1 MLTKFFAKI
10 PSQRNL
16 SIVVVFNK
24 VPNEPNNCLYV
35 VWNKLNTA
43 QQSIISKVISEASTS
58 AVVNL
63 GEQLS
68 KIVAGERSFLDDI
81 HRSGL
86 LEKINTELV
95 ILEPLQNQTI
105 TQAELN
111 RQLDNIA
118 KESAMVQL
126 SQTQERLADQGIDYS
141 TLQQPTSSV
150 THNAFSMIEDY
161 FKQPVVTSR
170 PVEVTPTVVDARLT
184 AIETALA
191 AIMAKLDTGNATAA
205 PRSSDDAVSFQ
216 G

>member
-95 ILEPLQNQTI
+95 VLEPLQNQTI

-141 TLQQPTSSV
+141 NIPQSSIADTSLEQFYFAQPQVVSQPQVATQQS
-150 THNAFSMIEDY
+150 A
-161 FKQPVVTSR
+161 
-170 PVEVTPTVVDARLT
+170 VDSRLT

-191 AIMAKLDTGNATAA
+191 AIMAKLDTGNGTSA
-205 PRSSDDAVSFQ
+205 PRSSDDAVGFQ